1 MSAKPFAL
9 GAVTQL
15 SIASDASCVKGQL
28 SVAAT
33 IRRFVAKLGVAALG
47 GLERASAAYVAPSLQ
62 SCPQKKPVNKGP
74 KGAPKQDPRSVS
86 WLVVAGPPEGI
97 SANAYHCAVVGAH
110 EL

>member
-33 IRRFVAKLGVAALG
+33 IRRFVAKLGGRSAW
-47 GLERASAAYVAPSLQ
+47 RARAGFVAPSAAKLP
-62 SCPQKKPVNKGP
+62 SKKPVNKGP
-74 KGAPKQDPRSVS
+74 KGAPKRDPRSVS

-97 SANAYHCAVVGAH
+97 SANAYHCAIVGAN